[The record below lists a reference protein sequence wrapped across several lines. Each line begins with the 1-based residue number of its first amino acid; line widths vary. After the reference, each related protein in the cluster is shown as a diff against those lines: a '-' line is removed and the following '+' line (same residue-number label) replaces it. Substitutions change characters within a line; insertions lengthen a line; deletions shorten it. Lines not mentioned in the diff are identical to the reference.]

1 MTDVIC
7 HSDYQSSLA
16 LLLLTGSPAL
26 SPGHNY
32 KELHHTATIICPDMC
47 TSPPLRPS
55 SRYLSQCLSHSK
67 NISDISTQSRAD
79 IKMKPSVLPPS
90 PYRQILADWD
100 KSGSASTALHV
111 SGTDQSSGEG
121 TIRWVNCL
129 YFSTVFLYTII
140 YSCIQYTCSVIVM

>member
-7 HSDYQSSLA
+7 HSDYQSCPA

-26 SPGHNY
+26 PPGINY

-90 PYRQILADWD
+90 PYRQILADWRQVWMIQN
-100 KSGSASTALHV
+100 SSARVARRSELRRRNNSLAKLFIFIYWR
-111 SGTDQSSGEG
+111 QS
-121 TIRWVNCL
+121 I
-129 YFSTVFLYTII
+129 
-140 YSCIQYTCSVIVM
+140 